1 MHHDWVVSAVER
13 AAVLLERE
21 HELAVL
27 TDRLDEVRIHGQGRI
42 VLASGEAGSGKTSL
56 LARFAVDVAEDTLKG
71 ACDPLFTPRPLGPLL
86 DVAREV
92 DGLDE
97 LIRGAVGAHDVAAV
111 LALHFRRHPGS
122 AFMLEDLHWADEA
135 TLDVVKLL
143 ARRIE
148 AVPALVVLSYRD
160 DELDVR
166 HPLRLVLGDL
176 APMAAVSRIRL
187 RALSPA
193 AVEELATPA
202 GMDGGE
208 LYRKT
213 VGNPFFVVEAIAAG
227 GDEVPETVRA
237 AVLARAA
244 RLTPPTLELLERI
257 CVVPQP
263 VEPWLL
269 AALIGD
275 RSTELDECIGAGL
288 LTVDGRRTS
297 FRHELA
303 RLAVEESLPPL
314 RRAELHRRVLA
325 ELIGQHGGVDSAR
338 LAHHADAAGD
348 GSAVRRFAPEAARR
362 AAAVGAHHEA
372 VAQYTR
378 ALRFGDELAAAMRAD
393 LLAAQAGSCFL
404 ADLYDVGI
412 AALER
417 EIELR
422 RELGD
427 RLAEGDALRR
437 LGEFLWCPGRTD
449 ETRRAAEQAVGIL
462 ETLPPSRA
470 LGHAYGLLSFSHL
483 LSGSPAAAR
492 SWGAREIEIGE
503 LVGDE
508 SLAADGRVRVAAA
521 DEDVDVHL
529 EEIERSIRLQD
540 YERAAELHV
549 SLAYALHRDA
559 RVELLDDVLERGVAL
574 CSERGLEL
582 FRLYLLAARARHEL
596 EQGRWADAAASA
608 GSVLR
613 WPRTSTAPRI
623 LSLVVLALVR
633 ARRGDP
639 EVEPLLEEAWQLAEH
654 TNEPGRID
662 PVIAARAEVEW
673 LEGRSGLSEL
683 FASPFGPYELAV
695 ANDDVPQLVALG
707 ANRAAEVIS
716 RRLGKRGARPSTR
729 ENPAGLT
736 RRELEVLPLIAQGLS
751 NRQVADRLVVS
762 DRTVEHHVTA
772 ILRKLGAR
780 SRVEASA
787 TAVRLGLAD

>member
-1 MHHDWVVSAVER
+1 MHHEWIVSAVER
-13 AAVLLERE
+13 AAILLERE
-21 HELAVL
+21 HELALL
-27 TDRLDEVRIHGQGRI
+27 TDRLDEVRAHGQGRI

-56 LARFAVDVAEDTLKG
+56 LARFALDVAEETLRG
-71 ACDPLFTPRPLGPLL
+71 ACDPLFTPRPLGPLF
-86 DVAREV
+86 DVAQEV

-111 LALHFRRHPGS
+111 VALHFHRHPGS
-122 AFMLEDLHWADEA
+122 VFVLEDLHWADEA

-160 DELDVR
+160 DELDMR

-176 APMAAVSRIRL
+176 APLAAASRVRL

-193 AVEELATPA
+193 AVEELAAPA
-202 GMDGGE
+202 GMDGRE

-213 VGNPFFVVEAIAAG
+213 VGNPFFVAEAIATG
-227 GDEVPETVRA
+227 GDEDPETVRA
-237 AVLARAA
+237 AVLGRAA
-244 RLTPPTLELLERI
+244 RLTPPALELLEKI

-269 AALIGD
+269 AALLGN
-275 RSTELDECIGAGL
+275 RSTELDECISAGL
-288 LTVDGRRTS
+288 LGVDGRRTR

-325 ELIGQHGGVDSAR
+325 MLVEQQDGVDPAR
-338 LAHHADAAGD
+338 IAHHADAAGD

-362 AAAVGAHHEA
+362 AAAVGAHREA

-378 ALRFGDELAAAMRAD
+378 ALRFGDDLPAAMRAD
-393 LLAAQAGSCFL
+393 LLAAQADACWLS
-404 ADLYDVGI
+404 DLYDVGI

-417 EIELR
+417 EIALR

-437 LGEFLWCPGRTD
+437 LAEFLWCPGRT
-449 ETRRAAEQAVGIL
+449 EESRRTAEQAVEIL
-462 ETLPPSRA
+462 ETLPPSPA
-470 LGHAYGLLSFSHL
+470 LGRAYVKMSFSHL
-483 LSGSPAAAR
+483 MAGDRQSAR
-492 SWGAREIEIGE
+492 SWGARVIGIGE

-508 SLAADGRVRVAAA
+508 SLAAEGRIRVAAA

-529 EEIERSIRLQD
+529 REIERSLQLRD
-540 YERAAELHV
+540 YERAADFYV
-549 SLAYALHRDA
+549 SLAYALHRDEP
-559 RVELLDDVLERGVAL
+559 VELLDEVLERGVAL
-574 CSERGLEL
+574 CSERGFEL
-582 FRLYLLAARARHEL
+582 FRMYLLAARARHEL
-596 EQGRWADAAASA
+596 EQGRWADAAESA
-608 GSVLR
+608 GAVLR

-639 EVEPLLEEAWQLAEH
+639 DVEPLLEEAWHLAEH
-654 TNEPGRID
+654 TNESGRID
-662 PVIAARAEVEW
+662 PVLAARAEFEW
-673 LEGRSGLSEL
+673 LEGRSDLGEL
-683 FASPFGPYELAV
+683 FASPFGTYELAV
-695 ANDDVPQLVALG
+695 VNNDVPQLLALG
-707 ANRAAEVIS
+707 GNRTAEVVS

-736 RRELEVLPLIAQGLS
+736 RRELEVLPLVAQGLS
-751 NRQVADRLVVS
+751 NREVADRLVVS
-762 DRTVEHHVTA
+762 TRTVEHHVAA
-772 ILRKLGAR
+772 ILHKLDAR
-780 SRVEASA
+780 TRAEASA